1 MKIKIPKIRDNL
13 LVYIILWNILS
24 AVLIAFLGVPRSILY
39 FTDALNA
46 WLFLSVFY
54 DQTTSFFM
62 GNSVYSYWDYGQHY
76 KFDITYTDNMGNKTD
91 LSLSVLFLQL
101 CHFYD

>member
-1 MKIKIPKIRDNL
+1 
-13 LVYIILWNILS
+13 
-24 AVLIAFLGVPRSILY
+24 
-39 FTDALNA
+39 
-46 WLFLSVFY
+46 
-54 DQTTSFFM
+54 M

>member
-1 MKIKIPKIRDNL
+1 MEYSFRCVNC
-13 LVYIILWNILS
+13 LS
-24 AVLIAFLGVPRSILY
+24 RSSSFYTLFYGCPERLAFFVCISQ
-39 FTDALNA
+39 
-46 WLFLSVFY
+46 SKVFY